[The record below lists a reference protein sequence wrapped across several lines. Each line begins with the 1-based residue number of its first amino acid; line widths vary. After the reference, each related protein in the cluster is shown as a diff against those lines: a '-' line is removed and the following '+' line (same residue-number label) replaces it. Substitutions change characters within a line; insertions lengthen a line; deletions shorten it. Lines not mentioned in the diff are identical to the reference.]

1 MPERFGAL
9 LRLTR
14 QQAGRTLADVAR
26 LLDVSVVYVSD
37 VERGQRRPFG
47 NERIVR
53 IAELLQVDPTPLLTA
68 AAIDKGMIEYVIDED
83 APLAAAVVG
92 ELVGGLVCGTVTDAH
107 LVGIRAVL
115 QDRHRPTGIGG
126 RP

>member
-1 MPERFGAL
+1 MRERFGTAL
-9 LRLTR
+9 RTAR
-14 QQAGRTLADVAR
+14 QQAGRTLADVAQ
-26 LLDVSVVYVSD
+26 LLDVSIAYLSD
-37 VERGQRRPFG
+37 VERGNRRPFG
-47 NERIVR
+47 HARIVR
-53 IAELLQVDPTPLLTA
+53 IAEFLNTDPTPLLCA

-92 ELVGGLVCGTVTDAH
+92 ALVGGLVGGTVTDAQ
-107 LVGIRAVL
+107 LARIDTVL

>member
-1 MPERFGAL
+1 M
-9 LRLTR
+9 
-14 QQAGRTLADVAR
+14 
-26 LLDVSVVYVSD
+26 SD
-37 VERGQRRPFG
+37 VERSRRRPFG
-47 NERIVR
+47 NARIVR
-53 IAELLQVDPTPLLTA
+53 IAEFLNTDPTPLLRA

-92 ELVGGLVCGTVTDAH
+92 ALVGGLVGGTVTDAQ
-107 LVGIRAVL
+107 LARIDTVL